1 MPNSAPVANN
11 DNLSTNGTRLYSLNE
26 DSVLS
31 VAKGTGVLANDI
43 DADPSDANK
52 LAAAIGSGG
61 LPDNPLFTFRTTGAF
76 TYDAR
81 YHGDLYINS
90 SGLLVSSTSGTL
102 LDNGFNSLAAGAVA
116 IDTFQYVATDG
127 QDTSSATAYVYITGV
142 NDAPVAADDDAGNVA
157 QGVAKLVNVLANDTD
172 VDVWP
177 TPDVLTITSLSDI
190 NDTTGAIGSGALSIT
205 TDAGGV
211 VTVVNGQVQYTNTSG
226 FVGIDTVRYT
236 VSDGNSGTDTGVIR
250 FTVLPPNAAPDA
262 KDDTYT
268 IGEDAV
274 ATSFTSV
281 LLANGS
287 GADSDPDGEPLGA
300 RLVAN
305 TFVVLN
311 DGSTTVVNTNPGIL
325 VDFNADGT
333 FDYNP
338 NGVFNYLKAGE
349 TATVQFQYTAFDNLG
364 LADTATVT
372 LQVVGAN
379 DAPPVPARQGSTVY
393 EAGLSTG
400 SGDGTTT
407 TVRTINFTLGP
418 DPDGDPLRL
427 VTAAGLGVGQVI
439 TGDYGTLTIIDADTV
454 EYALTSSATHAAT
467 AGHNTTAP
475 GGLLNIIDDFDLYI
489 TDDVGTFVASTSNKT
504 GVDITVVDDIVLLG
518 PDGPNAVVG
527 DDLANGTVNFAA
539 NAFGS
544 DTFDFIEGADGASLQ
559 FTGRPGNFTLLD
571 GRVVA
576 SSVSPDGLT
585 ITGKT
590 GTTDFYKLELIDT
603 NGAAAG
609 GWTQKFTLLQSPPTV
624 INPIDFSSVK
634 AGGPQEVLTVSTEG
648 SISFDGGFF
657 TPLSNGQTG
666 PLNIFPIDQSAT
678 SSDDINPNN
687 AGGIGI
693 GNGNIDRG
701 EVLGI
706 DVTGNDTPAPGVFET
721 GVSFVLQGVGGGV
734 SGAVDVL
741 WVAVK
746 DGVVVAW
753 GTKTTT
759 NINATNSVD
768 FDNNGTFETNGEV
781 VTVIPGVA
789 FDQIYVA
796 LDPDG
801 VRGIDSNDT
810 VRINKIATIE
820 TQNSGDF
827 VLPFSIR
834 GIEGSIDGDVTQE
847 EQFTWTIN
855 GPAAT
860 STTVSEFDLL

>member
-1 MPNSAPVANN
+1 MPAPVAND
-11 DNLSTNGTRLYSLNE
+11 DNLSTSGPPLYSLNE
-26 DSVLS
+26 DTVLS
-31 VAKGTGVLANDI
+31 VAKGTGVLANDT

-52 LAAAIGSGG
+52 LAAAISSGG

-127 QDTSSATAYVYITGV
+127 QDTSTATAYVYITGV
-142 NDAPVAADDDAGNVA
+142 NDAPVAADDDAGNVFQSA
-157 QGVAKLVNVLANDTD
+157 LPTTVNVLFNDTD

-177 TPDVLTITSLSDI
+177 TPDTLTITSLNDI

-211 VTVVNGQVQYTNTSG
+211 VTVVNGEVQYTNSTG

-250 FTVLPPNAAPDA
+250 FTVLPANAAPDA
-262 KDDTYT
+262 KNDTYT

-281 LLANGS
+281 LLANGN
-287 GADSDPDGEPLGA
+287 GADTDPDSEILGA
-300 RLVAN
+300 KLVAGSLIV
-305 TFVVLN
+305 FN
-311 DGSTTVVNTNPGIL
+311 DGSSTVVNTNPGIL

-349 TATVQFQYTAFDNLG
+349 TAIVQFQYTAFDNLG

-372 LQVVGAN
+372 LQIVGAN
-379 DAPPVPARQGSTVY
+379 DAPPVPPEENRTVY

-407 TVRTINFTLGP
+407 KVQTINFALGP
-418 DPDGDPLRL
+418 DPDGDTLRL
-427 VTAAGLGVGQVI
+427 VTAAGAGTNAVL
-439 TGDYGTLTIIDADTV
+439 TGTYGTLKIIDADTV
-454 EYALTSSATHAAT
+454 EYTLTSSATHAAT
-467 AGHNTTAP
+467 AGHNATAP
-475 GGLLNIIDDFDLYI
+475 GGLSDILDEFDLYI

-504 GVDITVVDDIVLLG
+504 GVNITVVDDIVLLG
-518 PDGPNAVVG
+518 LDGPNAAVG
-527 DDLANGTVNFAA
+527 DDLNNGTVNFAA
-539 NAFGS
+539 NAFAS

-571 GRVVA
+571 GRVVT
-576 SSVSPDGLT
+576 SSVSSDGLT

-609 GWTQKFTLLQSPPTV
+609 GWTQKFTLLQGPPSV

-634 AGGPQEVLTVSTEG
+634 AGGPHETLTVE
-648 SISFDGGFF
+648 SIKFDGGFF
-657 TPLSNGQTG
+657 TPLNTGLTG
-666 PLNIFPIDQSAT
+666 PTNIFPITQSAT
-678 SSDDINPNN
+678 SNDDINPNN
-687 AGGIGI
+687 GGGIGI
-693 GNGNIDRG
+693 GNGNIERG

-721 GVSFVLQGVGGGV
+721 GVSFVLQGIGGGV
-734 SGAVDVL
+734 SGVVDVL

-746 DGVVVAW
+746 NGVVVAS

-759 NINATNSVD
+759 NINASNSVD

-801 VRGIDSNDT
+801 ARGIDANDA

-834 GIEGSIDGDVTQE
+834 GIEGAIDGDVTQE

-860 STTVSEFDLL
+860 STTVTEFDLL